1 MQNSSSKFDVEEAR
15 GIFAHDKYAMDTT
28 GIDILEVADGYAK
41 CCFTPDARHKN
52 ARNAVMGGALFTL
65 ADFTFAVAA
74 NYNKAQETVTNVSQI
89 SFLRGV
95 SDGVIYAKSRLIKD
109 GRTCCTYEIEIT
121 NEHDEIVAVVN
132 ANGIHVPK
140 LMK

>member
-1 MQNSSSKFDVEEAR
+1 MKKFDVEEAR
-15 GIFAHDKYAMDTT
+15 QIFMHDRYAMDTT
-28 GIDILEVADGYAK
+28 GVDILEVADGYAK

-65 ADFTFAVAA
+65 ADFTFAVAS
-74 NYNKAQETVTNVSQI
+74 NYNKPYGTVTNVSQI

-95 SDGVIYAKSRLIKD
+95 TDGVIYAKSRLIKD

-121 NEHDEIVAVVN
+121 NEQGKIIAVVN
-132 ANGIHVPK
+132 INGIHVPK
-140 LMK
+140 K

>member
-1 MQNSSSKFDVEEAR
+1 MDNKPEFDVEEAR
-15 GIFAHDKYAMDTT
+15 QIFMHDRYAMDTT
-28 GIDILEVADGYAK
+28 GIDILEVADGYAR

-65 ADFTFAVAA
+65 ADFTFAVAS
-74 NYNKAQETVTNVSQI
+74 NYNKPYGTVTNVSQI

-121 NEHDEIVAVVN
+121 NEQGKIIAVVN
-132 ANGIHVPK
+132 VNGFHVPK
-140 LMK
+140 K